1 MYIVDCN
8 CEMSDEVMT
17 VFVSTL
23 FNIDE
28 LHVSIPAWCYLVEK
42 HFNFKNLSVIQFILN
57 KDSACLSV
65 ALIIPVNK
73 KGFF

>member
-8 CEMSDEVMT
+8 CEISAEVMT

-28 LHVSIPAWCYLVEK
+28 LSIPAWCYLVGK

-65 ALIIPVNK
+65 ALIISVIK